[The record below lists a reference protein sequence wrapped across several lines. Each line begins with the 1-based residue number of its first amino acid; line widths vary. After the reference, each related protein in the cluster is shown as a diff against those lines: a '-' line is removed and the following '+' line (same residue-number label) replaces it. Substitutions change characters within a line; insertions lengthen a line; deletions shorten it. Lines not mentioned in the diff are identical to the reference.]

1 MIPGALLVA
10 DIGGTHARF
19 ALLDERGLP
28 ERVRVLAVADYAGP
42 VEAVQAYLHEFGSP
56 PLRAAALALAA
67 PVHADVIRMTNADW
81 VFVRADITARL
92 GLAQLL
98 LLNDFAALA
107 LSLPHLAAADLRQVG
122 GGTVVPL
129 APKAVLGPGTGLGVS
144 GVFFARGRWLALTG
158 EGGHCS
164 LAPGDRREAEILAL
178 AWREFAHVSAE
189 RLLSGS
195 GLPLLYR
202 LVGEVDGW
210 SGEPLATPEIVARA
224 VSGDD
229 PRCRAVID
237 TLCAMLGAMAGN
249 LALTLGAQGGVYVGG
264 GIIPRLGDLFDRSAF
279 RTRFEAK
286 GRFASYLVAIPTYVM
301 LCPTPALLGSAHA
314 LADSEGCP

>member
-1 MIPGALLVA
+1 MIPGARLVA

-28 ERVRVLAVADYAGP
+28 ERVRVLAVADYVGP
-42 VEAVQAYLHEFGSP
+42 VEAVQAYLHEFDSP
-56 PLRAAALALAA
+56 PLRAAAIALAA

-210 SGEPLATPEIVARA
+210 SGESLATPEIVARA

-286 GRFASYLVAIPTYVM
+286 GRFAAYLVAIPTYVM

>member
-28 ERVRVLAVADYAGP
+28 ERVRVLAVADYVGP
-42 VEAVQAYLHEFGSP
+42 VEAVQAYLHEFDSP
-56 PLRAAALALAA
+56 PLRAAAIALAA

-210 SGEPLATPEIVARA
+210 SGESLATPEIVARA

-286 GRFASYLVAIPTYVM
+286 GRFAAYLVAIPTYVM

>member
-19 ALLDERGLP
+19 ALLDECGLP
-28 ERVRVLAVADYAGP
+28 ERVRVLAVADYVGP

-56 PLRAAALALAA
+56 PLRAAAIALAA

-144 GVFFARGRWLALTG
+144 GVFFDRGHWLALTG

-178 AWREFAHVSAE
+178 AWRDFAHVSAE

-210 SGEPLATPEIVARA
+210 HGEALATPEIVARA

-229 PRCRAVID
+229 PRCRVVID

>member
-28 ERVRVLAVADYAGP
+28 ERVRVLTVADYVGP
-42 VEAVQAYLHEFGSP
+42 VEAVQAYLHEFDSP
-56 PLRAAALALAA
+56 PLRAAAIALAA

-210 SGEPLATPEIVARA
+210 SGESLATPEIVARA

-229 PRCRAVID
+229 PRCQAVSD

-286 GRFASYLVAIPTYVM
+286 GRFAAYLVAIPTYVM